1 MYEADQAFSA
11 VTVNICAG
19 RVVSTS
25 SKRCSPGEMQV
36 LGEHAWGE
44 QQTSQVKHMQ
54 GKETVIYAVPEIY
67 NAGVYK
73 LN

>member
-1 MYEADQAFSA
+1 
-11 VTVNICAG
+11 
-19 RVVSTS
+19 
-25 SKRCSPGEMQV
+25 MQV

-54 GKETVIYAVPEIY
+54 GEETVIYAVPEMY